1 MIPERVV
8 EEVWREV
15 GAFDASQAH
24 KEMMKLGK
32 RQPDLLAF
40 VTAFDQDLDREAM
53 ELAIYIFFVVYRMFE
68 KGSTKKIKMISAEEI
83 EKCWQETQNLM
94 KRLGGAH
101 NKFFDRAAEVLT
113 SRQPYVMK
121 YVTEAI
127 IEAPDVEDPVALT
140 EEDTG
145 PLFLLLK
152 TVVDVLDKKTEFD
165 EKER

>member
-8 EEVWREV
+8 GEVWREV
-15 GAFDASQAH
+15 AAFDASWAH

-32 RQPDLLAF
+32 RQPDLLTF

-68 KGSTKKIKMISAEEI
+68 KGSGKKIKTISAGEI
-83 EKCWQETQNLM
+83 EKGWQENENLM
-94 KRLGGAH
+94 ERLGGAH
-101 NKFFDRAAEVLT
+101 DKFFERAAKVHT

-145 PLFLLLK
+145 RLFMLLK
-152 TVVDVLDKKTEFD
+152 TVVDVLDKKTGFD
-165 EKER
+165 KKRR